1 MDAKFKKDP
10 LFVIKDLDTLK
21 LISDPLHV
29 QMFELLCEKP
39 LTVSQI
45 ARRLG
50 TSGSRLYYHV
60 NLMEAAGLIRVVETR
75 LVNNIVEK
83 IYWVT
88 ANEIEIDRDLLNFGS
103 DAGQENVTRV
113 MLASLDA
120 TREEM
125 LRSLRAISLELE
137 HGAPPHP
144 RQMVIKKLKKRLRD
158 ETCQEFLEAFN
169 RLLDT
174 FDDLP
179 EADEEDEDALD
190 YSVACFLYPNF
201 TLDDVADEAFVEKN
215 HA

>member
-1 MDAKFKKDP
+1 
-10 LFVIKDLDTLK
+10 
-21 LISDPLHV
+21 
-29 QMFELLCEKP
+29 
-39 LTVSQI
+39 
-45 ARRLG
+45 
-50 TSGSRLYYHV
+50 
-60 NLMEAAGLIRVVETR
+60 MEAAGLIRVVETR

-125 LRSLRAISLELE
+125 LRSLRARSLELE
-137 HGAPPHP
+137 HGAPPQP

-158 ETCQEFLEAFN
+158 ETYQGFLEAFN
-169 RLLDT
+169 HLLET

-179 EADEEDEDALD
+179 EADEEDENALV
-190 YSVACFLYPNF
+190 YSVACFLYPTF
-201 TLDDVADEAFVEKN
+201 ALDDAADEAFAEEN
-215 HA
+215 HD